1 MKKSKNPTI
10 YEIVEDYLSKKYDLR
25 YNSISLALEITL
37 KNKNDWNECNE
48 NTLWLELQKQRIKIP
63 INHLLAILK
72 SDFVKKFNPIIDYF
86 NNLPKWN
93 GKIDYIKKFSE
104 YIILDEDED
113 KNQFEYH
120 FKKWC
125 VRVVKCA
132 IENDYFN
139 KQAFILTDDG
149 LGQNI
154 GKTSWCRFLCPEK
167 LSDYIAQDI
176 PDQEKDARLLF
187 AKNFLVN
194 LDELASLSR
203 KEINKLKS
211 YFTLNKINERLPYD
225 RKNSILTRISS
236 FIGSTNMSTFLH
248 DETGSVRW
256 LCFIIKS
263 INWSYKNEFEIDNL
277 WSQAYTL
284 LKHTNFNYDFSN
296 EDMKL
301 NEIRNQKFQISSTEK
316 ELIMKYF
323 EVPTDLI
330 NSEFLT
336 ASDIIQIINT
346 KTIGVRLNNVAVGKA
361 LKSIGF
367 TRAKHKGQYGYWVT
381 IK

>member
-25 YNSISLALEITL
+25 YNSISLTLEISL
-37 KNKNDWNECNE
+37 KNKNDWNEVNE
-48 NTLWLELQKQRIKIP
+48 NSLWLELQKQRIKIP
-63 INHLLAILK
+63 INHLLAVLK
-72 SDFVKKFNPIIDYF
+72 SDFVNKYNPVLDYF
-86 NNLPKWN
+86 DNLPKWD
-93 GKIDYIKKFSE
+93 GDIDYIKKFSE
-104 YIILDEDED
+104 YVILEENED
-113 KNQFEYH
+113 KSQFEYH

-125 VRVVKCA
+125 IRSVKCA
-132 IENDYFN
+132 TDKDYFN

-167 LSDYIAQDI
+167 LSNYIAQDI

-187 AKNFLVN
+187 AKNFLIN

-211 YFTLNKINERLPYD
+211 YFSLDKINERLPYD
-225 RKNSILTRISS
+225 RKNSILPRISN

-256 LCFIIKS
+256 LCFIVKS
-263 INWSYKNEFEIDNL
+263 INWSYKNEFIIDNL
-277 WSQAYTL
+277 WAQAYTI
-284 LKHTNFNYDFSN
+284 LKKSNFDYDLSK
-296 EDMKL
+296 EDINQ
-301 NEIRNQKFQISSTEK
+301 NEIRNQKFQFSSTEK
-316 ELIMKYF
+316 ELIMTYF
-323 EVPTDLI
+323 EVPTDHI

-336 ASDIIQIINT
+336 ASDIIQRINA
-346 KTIGVRLNNVAVGKA
+346 KTIGFRLNNVAVGKA
-361 LKSIGF
+361 LKSLGF
-367 TRAKHKGQYGYWVT
+367 QRVKQNNSYGYLVVT
-381 IK
+381 K